1 MEICGTTKQ
10 WKHRSQVDLKFSWK
24 QPEALLVPSYSK
36 SQYDGLDSREVMS
49 QLGLKAAG
57 FGSALSGSGF
67 QASKLDGN
75 GVMIMDAVWGV
86 RVRALRV
93 VEQANPCQLMSVRW
107 FRRLKLQLLGTARE
121 DKDEVG
127 EVNEDAGGGGTLGLS
142 AAFQA

>member
-1 MEICGTTKQ
+1 
-10 WKHRSQVDLKFSWK
+10 
-24 QPEALLVPSYSK
+24 
-36 SQYDGLDSREVMS
+36 MS

-75 GVMIMDAVWGV
+75 GVMIMDAVLGCACACV
-86 RVRALRV
+86 TSGRASESV
-93 VEQANPCQLMSVRW
+93 PADVSDSVRW
-107 FRRLKLQLLGTARE
+107 LRRLRLQLLGTARE